1 MKKYLYEW
9 ERYEDSYLGRYCCD
23 SGIDYMEGKNYREVK
38 KVLDELYKEDVDVE
52 ITMIAEVKYMK
63 RLTKVRRDENE

>member
-1 MKKYLYEW
+1 MIVVLITWKE
-9 ERYEDSYLGRYCCD
+9 
-23 SGIDYMEGKNYREVK
+23 KNYREVK
-38 KVLDELYKEDVDVE
+38 KVLDELYKEDIDVE